1 MDGETKRARYH
12 PDTERLLKQF
22 LRYESS
28 VDAKAFNLRH
38 VYMEQCGNAG
48 CSPHLTQDERD
59 DVDEIVRDGWA
70 SFEEAVVTVLGRRGT
85 R

>member
-28 VDAKAFNLRH
+28 MDAKTFNLRH
-38 VYMEQCGNAG
+38 IYMEQCGNTA
-48 CSPHLTQDERD
+48 CAPHLTDAER
-59 DVDEIVRDGWA
+59 A
-70 SFEEAVVTVLGRRGT
+70 EANELLTRMDLESAVLSVLGRRGT
-85 R
+85 